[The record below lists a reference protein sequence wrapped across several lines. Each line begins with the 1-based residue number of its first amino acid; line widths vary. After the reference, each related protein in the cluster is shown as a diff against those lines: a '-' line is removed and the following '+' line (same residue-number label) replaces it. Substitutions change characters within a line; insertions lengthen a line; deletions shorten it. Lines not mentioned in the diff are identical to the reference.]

1 MGRGN
6 GRRMN
11 SGGEKWEDKNRW
23 RVTVVE
29 DEGSRKNRRRKV
41 VEKVGGG
48 QEGEKMRW
56 RGSSRRKGEGE

>member
-6 GRRMN
+6 GRRM
-11 SGGEKWEDKNRW
+11 SSRGEKREDKNRW

-48 QEGEKMRW
+48 REG
-56 RGSSRRKGEGE
+56 RR

>member
-11 SGGEKWEDKNRW
+11 SGGEKRKDKNRW

-41 VEKVGGG
+41 VEKVGGDK
-48 QEGEKMRW
+48 EGEVMRR
-56 RGSSRRKGEGE
+56 RGSSRRKGEGD